1 MSSEKPTK
9 KYLELVEP
17 RLDEIKA
24 WARDGVIEEEIA
36 KRLGIAYSTFRDYR
50 DKNSAL
56 SLALKK
62 SKEHYDNE
70 VVDALHKN
78 TLGGIVVLKT
88 PIKLKRTIFEN
99 GKKVREEEYIEIA
112 DREEYI
118 KADTTAQIYWL
129 NNRQPEKWKAKPTD
143 SSSGNE
149 NGAGKAV
156 VEFVF
161 KDCSLSEEGNDNNGE

>member
-1 MSSEKPTK
+1 MSTDKPTK

-17 RLDEIKA
+17 RLDEIRA

-56 SLALKK
+56 SLVLKK

-70 VVDALHKN
+70 VVDALHKT

-88 PIKLKRTIFEN
+88 PIKLKRVIYED
-99 GKKVREEEYIEIA
+99 GRKKLEEEYVEIA
-112 DREEYI
+112 EREEYV
-118 KADTTAQIYWL
+118 KPEVTAQIYWL

-143 SSSGNE
+143 SNNATDGT
-149 NGAGKAV
+149 GKAV

-161 KDCSLSEEGNDNNGE
+161 KDCALKDEGNGE